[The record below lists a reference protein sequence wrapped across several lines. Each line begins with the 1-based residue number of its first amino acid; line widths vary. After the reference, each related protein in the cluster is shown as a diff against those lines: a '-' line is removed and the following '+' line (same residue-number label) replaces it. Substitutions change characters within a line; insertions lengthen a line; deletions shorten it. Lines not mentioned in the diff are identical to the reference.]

1 MTVRSSETT
10 LAHLAVRWQSPPTPP
25 QAVTAR
31 RRLTR
36 GLTRSPPP
44 LETTPAPHWH
54 GDCLIRSRQDIV
66 FQTYYFHRGSLPLSQ
81 TAAVSNGRAAMIEDS
96 QAPKTRIVILG
107 GGFGGGYTAHHLE
120 KLCKGRQDVEIV
132 LVSRDNFLPM
142 TPLPFAGCSGT
153 LD

>member
-107 GGFGGGYTAHHLE
+107 GGFGGGYTAHPLE
-120 KLCKGRQDVEIV
+120 ELFQSRPGCEIV
-132 LVSRDNFLPM
+132 VVSPGNFPLM
-142 TPLPFAGCSGT
+142 TPRLF
-153 LD
+153 